1 MNKKTVC
8 AVVVTYNREELLI
21 ECLESLLKQTRPLD
35 GIYIID
41 NASTDGTPELLK
53 EKGFIQELPPEDLSE
68 PWEKE
73 FKRDNLSI
81 YYVRMHEN
89 TGGAGGFYEGV
100 KRAYE
105 IGYDWLWLMDDDAE
119 PYENSLELLSQYFA
133 KEDVVALANSVIK
146 PDGEIDLKHRGLVNF
161 NDMFPNVQHPL
172 KLEKYSEKYA
182 EIQTASF
189 VGLLVS
195 SKVIKKI
202 GFPLKEF
209 FIHNDDIEYCLR
221 IIQEEKI
228 LLIPESK
235 IKHKEASKT
244 GIIKR
249 VPIEKLW
256 LQYYGR
262 RNLII
267 LANKYSTNKLNF
279 YLKLFKQTVR
289 EIGGIIL
296 YDDYKIRRI
305 NFIINRVLDGIR
317 EIYDNDKPK
326 RILYGKSTK

>member
-1 MNKKTVC
+1 MSKETVC
-8 AVVVTYNREELLI
+8 AVVVTYNRKELLI
-21 ECLESLLKQTRPLD
+21 ECLEALLKQTRPVD
-35 GIYIID
+35 AIYIID

-53 EKGFIQELPPEDLSE
+53 EEGFIQELPPQGLSE

-73 FKRDNLSI
+73 FKKDNLSI
-81 YYVRMHEN
+81 FYVRMNEN

-105 IGYDWLWLMDDDAE
+105 KGYDWLWLMDDDAE
-119 PYENSLELLSQYFA
+119 PYINSLELLSKYF
-133 KEDVVALANSVIK
+133 KKKDVIALANSVIK
-146 PDGEIDLKHRGLVNF
+146 PDGHIDLIHRGLVDF
-161 NDMFPNVQHPL
+161 NDMLPNIQQPL
-172 KLEKYSEKYA
+172 ELEKYNEKYV

-189 VGLLVS
+189 VGLLIS

-221 IIQEEKI
+221 IIQEGKM

-235 IKHKEASKT
+235 IKHKEASRK

-249 VPIEKLW
+249 IPIEKYW

-267 LANKYSTNKLNF
+267 LANRYSKNKIKF
-279 YLKLFKQTVR
+279 YFKLLKQTLR
-289 EIGGIIL
+289 EIGGVIL
-296 YDDYKIRRI
+296 YDDYKIKRI
-305 NFIINRVLDGIR
+305 KLILNRILDGMR
-317 EIYDNDKPK
+317 ENYDNEKPK
-326 RILYGKSTK
+326 KILYG